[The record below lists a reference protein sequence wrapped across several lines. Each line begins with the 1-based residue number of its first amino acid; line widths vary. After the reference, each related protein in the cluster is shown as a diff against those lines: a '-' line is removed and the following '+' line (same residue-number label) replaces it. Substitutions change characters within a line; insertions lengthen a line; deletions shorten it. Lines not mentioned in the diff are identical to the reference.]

1 MNYQQQLKGL
11 HWQTK
16 SYARHK
22 AYGKMYDTLNDFI
35 DTFAEISMGKY
46 GRIEFKNTSLA
57 IYDIESPELSDYL
70 SGVVEYLNS
79 ISDKLDET
87 DMKILEEVVNNG
99 RISLVELSSKSKTS
113 IKTTFSPQ
121 RNLYSMN
128 GVKNIK
134 IGNSV
139 IHK

>member
-1 MNYQQQLKGL
+1 MHSEIIIFLMNYQQQLKGL

-22 AYGKMYDTLNDFI
+22 AYGKMYDKLNNFI

-70 SGVVEYLNS
+70 SGIVEYLNS

-87 DMKILEEVVNNG
+87 DTDLLNLRDEILAETNK
-99 RISLVELSSKSKTS
+99 LKYLLTLS
-113 IKTTFSPQ
+113 
-121 RNLYSMN
+121 
-128 GVKNIK
+128 
-134 IGNSV
+134 
-139 IHK
+139 